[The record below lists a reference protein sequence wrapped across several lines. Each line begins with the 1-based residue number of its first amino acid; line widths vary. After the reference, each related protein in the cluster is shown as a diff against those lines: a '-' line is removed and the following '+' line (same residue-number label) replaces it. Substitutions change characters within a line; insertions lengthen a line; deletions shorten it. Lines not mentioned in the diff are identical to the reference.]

1 MDESSTRKGASGA
14 LAPSG
19 GPQGRPSARASGAK
33 PEFSLAH
40 LTVMG
45 LPPPEMIYVAA
56 RAGYDYVSVRTI
68 FMGLPG
74 EPNYGL
80 ASNPT
85 LLAQTKRALA
95 STGVRLHDIELA
107 RVKDGVDPRGYE
119 PEFEIAAS
127 LGARAVLSSIWT
139 TDRAFVIDTFGE
151 ICDLAKPYGLTV
163 DLESVPIAAVRDLA
177 GAVDVLRTV
186 RRENAG
192 LMIDTHHFHRARDRA
207 ADLAALPREWFH
219 FAQICDASAEIPT
232 DHDEMVRVLREARL
246 YLGEGGI
253 DIAGILRHIPQVP
266 YSIELPHLE
275 RAQEMGYAEHAFRC
289 LESAKA
295 YFASHAWTAPSAGAQ
310 PA

>member
-1 MDESSTRKGASGA
+1 MGQLLSKDSGPA
-14 LAPSG
+14 AGTPPAQARRRTDAAGSR
-19 GPQGRPSARASGAK
+19 GPE

-45 LPPPEMIYVAA
+45 CAPPEMIYLAA

-74 EPNYGL
+74 EQNYGL
-80 ASNPT
+80 SANPD
-85 LLAQTKRALA
+85 LLAKTKRALDA
-95 STGVRLHDIELA
+95 TGVRLHDIELA
-107 RVKDGVDPRGYE
+107 RVKEGIDPKSYV
-119 PEFEIAAS
+119 PEFEIAAK

-139 TDRAFVIDTFGE
+139 TDRAFYVDKFAE
-151 ICDLAKPYGLTV
+151 ICDLAKPFGLTV
-163 DLESVPIAAVRDLA
+163 DLEAVPIAGVHDLA

-186 RRENAG
+186 RRDNAG
-192 LMIDTHHFHRARDRA
+192 LMVDTHHFHRARDNA

-219 FAQICDASAEIPT
+219 FAQICDAPGEIPT

-253 DIAGILRHIPQVP
+253 DIADILSRMPRVP

-275 RAQEMGYAEHAFRC
+275 RAREFGYAEHAARC
-289 LESAKA
+289 LESARAYMKA
-295 YFASHAWTAPSAGAQ
+295 HAWA
-310 PA
+310 